1 MAPQPLGRAT
11 FATGELLSDRVPAAG
26 EPLPLATRWAPSV
39 NLIGHAFEV
48 FGIGDDIRMAASAL
62 QAAAVACCVIHHTA
76 AGAGL
81 PLQVV
86 PMAATAGRSWIWSDR
101 QPRSGGAGWAS
112 GAVFLCQRG
121 PEPRSRNWY

>member
-48 FGIGDDIRMAASAL
+48 FGIGEDIRMAARA
-62 QAAAVACCVIHHTA
+62 
-76 AGAGL
+76 
-81 PLQVV
+81 LQVV

-101 QPRSGGAGWAS
+101 HPRSSGAGWAS